1 MTAPTLQPTAMPICV
16 LVRARSATSRRE
28 ASVLWSAQSSVIENG
43 GRFGVMALDGLPVTA
58 CWRHEGARTGFE
70 VAFFDPMPTGWRIKG
85 TTAAL
90 QDGQTSVVTYR
101 VGLDTEW
108 RTRIARV
115 TTVLAHASWVVAL
128 DSDGNGSW
136 TVNGA
141 AARHLDGCFD
151 VDLELSA
158 VTNALPVHRQPLQVG
173 DRMVAPAAYVRAVP
187 GPVERLEQLYERV
200 EGSDGHSGGR
210 VDPPAFDFSC
220 QLVYDAQGLVVSYP
234 GIAVRA
240 G

>member
-1 MTAPTLQPTAMPICV
+1 VADL
-16 LVRARSATSRRE
+16 
-28 ASVLWSAQSSVIENG
+28 SSG
-43 GRFGVMALDGLPVTA
+43 LDGLPLTA

-70 VAFFDPMPTGWRIKG
+70 VAFFEPIPTGCRING

-90 QDGQTSVVTYR
+90 QDGQTSVVTHR
-101 VGLDTEW
+101 VEFDREW
-108 RTRIARV
+108 RTRLARI
-115 TTVLAHASWVVAL
+115 TTTLARASWELAL
-128 DSDGNGSW
+128 DSDGDGNW
-136 TVNGA
+136 AVNGA

-173 DRMVAPAAYVRAVP
+173 QRMAAPAAYVRAVP
-187 GPVERLEQLYERV
+187 GPVERLEQRYERV
-200 EGSDGHSGGR
+200 EGSDGLSAYEYAA
-210 VDPPAFDFSC
+210 PAFDFSC
-220 QLVYDAQGLVVSYP
+220 QLVYDAHGLVVDYP

>member
-1 MTAPTLQPTAMPICV
+1 
-16 LVRARSATSRRE
+16 
-28 ASVLWSAQSSVIENG
+28 
-43 GRFGVMALDGLPVTA
+43 MAVDGLPITA
-58 CWRHEGARTGFE
+58 CWRHEGARAGFE
-70 VAFFDPMPTGWRIKG
+70 VAFFEPMPTGWRIKG

-101 VGLDTEW
+101 VELDREW
-108 RTRIARV
+108 RTRTARV
-115 TTVLAHASWVVAL
+115 TTTVARASWELAL
-128 DSDGNGSW
+128 DADGGGRW

-141 AARHLDGCFD
+141 AASHLEGCFD

-158 VTNALPVHRQPLQVG
+158 VTNALPVHRQPLQIG
-173 DRMVAPAAYVRAVP
+173 ERMAAPAAYVRAVP

-200 EGSDGHSGGR
+200 EGSHGLSAYEYR
-210 VDPPAFDFSC
+210 APAFDFSC
-220 QLVYDAQGLVVSYP
+220 RLVYDAHGLVVDYP